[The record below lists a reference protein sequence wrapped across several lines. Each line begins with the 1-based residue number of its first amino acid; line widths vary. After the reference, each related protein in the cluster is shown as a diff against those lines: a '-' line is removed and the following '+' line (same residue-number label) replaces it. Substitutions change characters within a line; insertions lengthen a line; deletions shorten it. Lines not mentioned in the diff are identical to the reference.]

1 MNRSMLNGCI
11 VLGVVFLLCAV
22 TFLIIRLVLH
32 LDAEITANLL
42 SHLSL
47 IAVIFAS
54 IIALFLVGY
63 AVYSIFQSRQHF
75 VRKILLIG
83 HSQPKDIIVNE
94 YIKKSFP
101 LESLEPVSVPADFI
115 GNVLPKIK
123 WQLQRLRGSWF
134 LPAPR
139 LLLTF
144 NVLHLQSIQNGELEK
159 YLHDIVSL
167 SSEVSPWGKKL
178 EVHILV
184 HNMDV
189 IKGYSTVHTQLFNSE
204 VFWSVADPSSFDLEL
219 LSLVQSGLHQLPDVS
234 SERFSDLLDFSNS
247 VSERKKEV
255 CDLLKGLVAIFGRRV
270 DVDLAC

>member
-1 MNRSMLNGCI
+1 MNRSMLTGCI

-32 LDAEITANLL
+32 WDAEITANLL

-47 IAVIFAS
+47 IAVIFAC
-54 IIALFLVGY
+54 IIALFLIGY
-63 AVYSIFQSRQHF
+63 AVYSIFQSRRHF
-75 VRKILLIG
+75 VRKLLLIG

-94 YIKKSFP
+94 YIKKNFP

-123 WQLQRLRGSWF
+123 WQLQRLRGAWF

-144 NVLHLQSIQNGELEK
+144 NVLHLQSMQDGELEK

-204 VFWSVADPSSFDLEL
+204 VFWSVTDPSSFDLEL
-219 LSLVQSGLHQLPDVS
+219 LSLVQSSLHQLPDVS

-255 CDLLKGLVAIFGRRV
+255 CDLLEGLVVIFGRRV
-270 DVDLAC
+270 DIDLAC